1 MCDTKSLMR
10 GGSPSAEQAAES
22 SKRRLGAK
30 ACTAACAKI
39 ADQRETEAATVAC
52 FKEGL
57 VIEDGHSS
65 PFRLTTAHYLHH
77 AFYN

>member
-22 SKRRLGAK
+22 SKRRLDAK

-57 VIEDGHSS
+57 VIEDAHSS

-77 AFYN
+77 ALYN